1 VIRHGRL
8 TRTVAAAVW
17 ITWALG
23 LCPAVASAQVFIAS
37 KPHPEFWIA
46 PVLITAN
53 VKRKDVDDRPGP
65 LMIQVSFSVAP
76 PPARDPSEFAQDIF
90 LLWPGE
96 LVGTDGVDG
105 ADPALRKQVE
115 TAGFKVLVHGRVPF
129 SARDRLQMGAGA
141 GAAGRRDLG
150 SAFFVTFARP
160 EGLARGAKPATYI
173 RIPWKPELASLDW
186 IPRLELAAKGAIA
199 PRRVSWLEEAFWG
212 RRNIITLSFGD
223 VGYSSLYPLYYGNRD
238 RVIPLAADFSRL
250 MINFAESNH
259 LKIDEVIPSTALR
272 RMSETRENT
281 DTFSTPL
288 IAADGIVPQVLK
300 VQFVYFQG
308 RLPWR
313 PILLSALLLGL
324 GNLTGPIIGNL
335 LRKLVRTLRD
345 RVHVGRGE
353 APGRARG
360 EVPSQEVLARIRPGE
375 TTYQDVLKLVG
386 SAPEEEQRLPTG
398 EIRAVIYRGERLV
411 PHRGRRFGWFA
422 TVSHWELENHEVQ
435 IDFEQDRVRDIQ
447 ARIRRTRQTP
457 SVSVTV

>member
-1 VIRHGRL
+1 VIRRGRL
-8 TRTVAAAVW
+8 ARAVPVALLV
-17 ITWALG
+17 LG
-23 LCPAVASAQVFIAS
+23 LGPPIASAQVFIAS

-53 VKRKDVDDRPGP
+53 VERKHVEDRPGP
-65 LMIQVSFSVAP
+65 VMIQVSFSVAP
-76 PPARDPSEFAQDIF
+76 PPARDPAEFAQDIF

-105 ADPALRKQVE
+105 ADPALRQQVE

-129 SARDRLQMGAGA
+129 SARNRLQMGTGA
-141 GAAGRRDLG
+141 GAAGRLDLG

-160 EGLARGAKPATYI
+160 EGLARGAKPVTYI

-186 IPRLELAAKGAIA
+186 VPRLDLAAKGAIT

-212 RRNIITLSFGD
+212 RRSIITLSFGD

-250 MINFAESNH
+250 MINFAEANH
-259 LKIDEVIPSTALR
+259 LKIDEVVPSTALR
-272 RMSETRENT
+272 RLSETRENT
-281 DTFSTPL
+281 DTFAIPL
-288 IAADGIVPQVLK
+288 VAADGIVPQVLK
-300 VQFVYFQG
+300 VQFVYFRG

-324 GNLTGPIIGNL
+324 GNLTGPIVGNL
-335 LRKLVRTLRD
+335 LRKLVLTVRE
-345 RVHVGRGE
+345 RVHFGRGE
-353 APGRARG
+353 AVGRTRG

-375 TTYQDVLKLVG
+375 STYEDVLRLVG

-398 EIRAVIYRGERLV
+398 EIRAVIYRGQLLV

-422 TVSHWELENHEVQ
+422 TVKHWEIEHHEVQ
-435 IDFEQDRVRDIQ
+435 IDFEQDRVRDVQ

-457 SVSVTV
+457 SASATV

>member
-1 VIRHGRL
+1 MMRRGGPARAL
-8 TRTVAAAVW
+8 AVVLLS
-17 ITWALG
+17 LG
-23 LCPAVASAQVFIAS
+23 LAPASVSAQVFIAS

-53 VKRKDVDDRPGP
+53 IKRKDVDDHRGP
-65 LMIQVSFSVAP
+65 LTLVVSFSVAP
-76 PPARDPSEFAQDIF
+76 PPARDPSEFAQDIY
-90 LLWPGE
+90 LLWPGQ
-96 LVGTDGVDG
+96 LVGTDGADG
-105 ADPALRKQVE
+105 ADPTLVRQVE
-115 TAGFKVLVHGRVPF
+115 GAGFKVLVHGRVPF
-129 SARDRLQMGAGA
+129 SARNRAQMGTGA

-150 SAFFVTFARP
+150 DAFFVTFARP
-160 EGLARGAKPATYI
+160 EGLTRGAKPATYI

-186 IPRLELAAKGAIA
+186 IPRLELAAKGAIT
-199 PRRVSWLEEAFWG
+199 PRQVSWLEETFWG
-212 RRNIITLSFGD
+212 QRNIITLSFGD
-223 VGYSSLYPLYYGNRD
+223 VGYSSLYPFYYGHRD
-238 RVIPLAADFSRL
+238 RVIPLAPDFSRL
-250 MINFAESNH
+250 MINFAEANH
-259 LKIDEVIPSTALR
+259 LKIDEVVPSTALR

-281 DTFSTPL
+281 DTFSIPL
-288 IAADGIVPQVLK
+288 LAADGIVPQVLK

-324 GNLTGPIIGNL
+324 GNLTGPIVGNL
-335 LRKLVRTLRD
+335 LRKLGRTLRD

-360 EVPSQEVLARIRPGE
+360 QVPSQEMLARIRPGE
-375 TTYQDVLKLVG
+375 SSYQDVLKVVG
-386 SAPEEEQRLPTG
+386 SVPEEEQRLPSG
-398 EIRAVIYRGERLV
+398 EIRAVIYRGQRLV

-457 SVSVTV
+457 SASSAV

>member
-1 VIRHGRL
+1 VIRRGRL
-8 TRTVAAAVW
+8 ACAAAAALL
-17 ITWALG
+17 ALG
-23 LCPAVASAQVFIAS
+23 LSPAVVWAQVFIAS
-37 KPHPEFWIA
+37 KPNPEFWIA
-46 PVLITAN
+46 PVFITAN
-53 VKRKDVDDRPGP
+53 VQRKDVDDRPGP
-65 LMIQVSFSVAP
+65 LMLQVSFSVAP
-76 PPARDPSEFAQDIF
+76 PPARDPSEFAQDIY

-96 LVGTDGVDG
+96 LIGTDGVDG
-105 ADPALRKQVE
+105 ADPALVRQVE

-129 SARDRLQMGAGA
+129 SARNRAQMGTGA

-150 SAFFVTFARP
+150 GAFFVTFARP

-186 IPRLELAAKGAIA
+186 VPRLELAAKGAIT
-199 PRRVSWLEEAFWG
+199 PRRVSWLEETFWG

-223 VGYSSLYPLYYGNRD
+223 VGYSSLYPFYYGHRD
-238 RVIPLAADFSRL
+238 RVIPLAPDFSRL
-250 MINFAESNH
+250 MINFAEANH
-259 LKIDEVIPSTALR
+259 LKIDEVVPSTALR
-272 RMSETRENT
+272 RMSETREKT
-281 DTFSTPL
+281 DTFSIPL

-324 GNLTGPIIGNL
+324 GNLTGPIVGNL
-335 LRKLVRTLRD
+335 LRKLGRTLRD

-353 APGRARG
+353 ATGRARG

-375 TTYQDVLKLVG
+375 TTYQDVLTLVG
-386 SAPEEEQRLPTG
+386 SAPEEEQRLPSG

-422 TVSHWELENHEVQ
+422 TVSHWEMENHEVQ
-435 IDFEQDRVRDIQ
+435 IAFEQERVRDIQ

-457 SVSVTV
+457 SAAV

>member
-1 VIRHGRL
+1 VTRRGRL
-8 TRTVAAAVW
+8 ARAAAAALL
-17 ITWALG
+17 ALG
-23 LCPAVASAQVFIAS
+23 LGPAAASAQVFIAS

-53 VKRKDVDDRPGP
+53 VERKHVGDHPGP
-65 LMIQVSFSVAP
+65 LTIQVSFSVAP

-105 ADPALRKQVE
+105 ADAALRRQVE

-129 SARDRLQMGAGA
+129 TARNRLQMGTGA
-141 GAAGRRDLG
+141 GAAGRLDLG

-173 RIPWKPELASLDW
+173 RIPWKPEMASLDW
-186 IPRLELAAKGAIA
+186 VPRLELSAKGIIA

-259 LKIDEVIPSTALR
+259 LKIDEFVPSTALR
-272 RMSETRENT
+272 RLSETRENT
-281 DTFSTPL
+281 DTFSIPL

-324 GNLTGPIIGNL
+324 GNLTGPIVGNL
-335 LRKLVRTLRD
+335 LRKLIRTLRD

-353 APGRARG
+353 VVGRARG

-375 TTYQDVLKLVG
+375 STYQDVLRLVG
-386 SAPEEEQRLPTG
+386 SAPEEEQR
-398 EIRAVIYRGERLV
+398 
-411 PHRGRRFGWFA
+411 
-422 TVSHWELENHEVQ
+422 
-435 IDFEQDRVRDIQ
+435 
-447 ARIRRTRQTP
+447 
-457 SVSVTV
+457 

>member
-1 VIRHGRL
+1 MIRRGRL
-8 TRTVAAAVW
+8 ACAAAAALL
-17 ITWALG
+17 ALG
-23 LCPAVASAQVFIAS
+23 LSPAVVWAQVFIAS
-37 KPHPEFWIA
+37 KPNPEFWIA
-46 PVLITAN
+46 PVFITAN
-53 VKRKDVDDRPGP
+53 VQRKDVDDRPGP
-65 LMIQVSFSVAP
+65 LMLQVSFSVAP
-76 PPARDPSEFAQDIF
+76 PPARDPSEFAQDIY

-96 LVGTDGVDG
+96 LIGTDGVDG
-105 ADPALRKQVE
+105 ADPALVRQVE
-115 TAGFKVLVHGRVPF
+115 TAGFKVLVHGRVPY
-129 SARDRLQMGAGA
+129 SARNRLQMGTGA

-186 IPRLELAAKGAIA
+186 VPRLELAAKGAIT
-199 PRRVSWLEEAFWG
+199 PRRVSWLEETFWG

-223 VGYSSLYPLYYGNRD
+223 VGYSSLYPFYYGHRD
-238 RVIPLAADFSRL
+238 RVIPLAPDFSRL
-250 MINFAESNH
+250 MINFAEANH
-259 LKIDEVIPSTALR
+259 LKIDEVVPSTALR
-272 RMSETRENT
+272 RMSETREKT
-281 DTFSTPL
+281 DTFSIPL

-324 GNLTGPIIGNL
+324 GNLTGPIVGNL
-335 LRKLVRTLRD
+335 LRKLGRTLRD

-353 APGRARG
+353 ATGRARG

-375 TTYQDVLKLVG
+375 TTYQDVLTLVG
-386 SAPEEEQRLPTG
+386 SAPEEEQRLPSG

-422 TVSHWELENHEVQ
+422 TVSHWEMENHEVQ
-435 IDFEQDRVRDIQ
+435 IAFEQERVRDIQ

-457 SVSVTV
+457 SAAV

>member
-1 VIRHGRL
+1 MIRRGRL
-8 TRTVAAAVW
+8 ALAVAVALL
-17 ITWALG
+17 ALG
-23 LCPAVASAQVFIAS
+23 LSPALVSAQVFIAS

-46 PVLITAN
+46 PVFITAN
-53 VKRKDVDDRPGP
+53 VQRKDVEDRPGP
-65 LMIQVSFSVAP
+65 LTLQVSFSVAP
-76 PPARDPSEFAQDIF
+76 PPARDPSEFAQDIY

-96 LVGTDGVDG
+96 LIGTDGVDG
-105 ADPALRKQVE
+105 ADPALVRQVE

-129 SARDRLQMGAGA
+129 SARNRLQMGTGA

-173 RIPWKPELASLDW
+173 RIPWKPEVASLDW
-186 IPRLELAAKGAIA
+186 IPRLELVVKAAVT
-199 PRRVSWLEEAFWG
+199 PRRVSWLEEMFWG
-212 RRNIITLSFGD
+212 RRHIVTLSFGD

-238 RVIPLAADFSRL
+238 RVIPLAPDFSRL
-250 MINFAESNH
+250 MINFAEANH
-259 LKIDEVIPSTALR
+259 LKIDEVVPSTALR

-281 DTFSTPL
+281 DTFSIPL
-288 IAADGIVPQVLK
+288 VAADGIVPQVLK

-324 GNLTGPIIGNL
+324 GNLTGPIVGNL
-335 LRKLVRTLRD
+335 LRKLTRTLRD

-360 EVPSQEVLARIRPGE
+360 QVPSQEMLARIRPGE
-375 TTYQDVLKLVG
+375 TTYQDVLTLVG
-386 SAPEEEQRLPTG
+386 SAPEEEQRLPSG

-422 TVSHWELENHEVQ
+422 TVSHWEMENHEVQ
-435 IDFEQDRVRDIQ
+435 IDFEQERVRDIQ
-447 ARIRRTRQTP
+447 ARIRRTRPTP
-457 SVSVTV
+457 SAAV

>member
-1 VIRHGRL
+1 MIRRGRL
-8 TRTVAAAVW
+8 ARAVPVALLV
-17 ITWALG
+17 LG
-23 LCPAVASAQVFIAS
+23 LAPAIASAQVFIAS

-53 VKRKDVDDRPGP
+53 VERKHVEDRPGP
-65 LMIQVSFSVAP
+65 VTIQVSFSVAP
-76 PPARDPSEFAQDIF
+76 PPARDPAEFAQDIF

-105 ADPALRKQVE
+105 ADPALRQQVE

-129 SARDRLQMGAGA
+129 SARNRLQMGTGA
-141 GAAGRRDLG
+141 GAAGRLDLG

-160 EGLARGAKPATYI
+160 EGLARGAKPVTYI

-186 IPRLELAAKGAIA
+186 VPRLDLAAKGAIT
-199 PRRVSWLEEAFWG
+199 PRKVSWLEEAFWG
-212 RRNIITLSFGD
+212 RRSIITLSFGD

-250 MINFAESNH
+250 MINFAEADH
-259 LKIDEVIPSTALR
+259 LKIDEVVPSTALR
-272 RMSETRENT
+272 RLSETRENT
-281 DTFSTPL
+281 DTFSIPL
-288 IAADGIVPQVLK
+288 VAADGIVPQVLR
-300 VQFVYFQG
+300 VQFVYFRG

-324 GNLTGPIIGNL
+324 GNLTGPIVGNL
-335 LRKLVRTLRD
+335 LRKLVRTVRE
-345 RVHVGRGE
+345 RVHFGRGE
-353 APGRARG
+353 AVGRTRG

-375 TTYQDVLKLVG
+375 STYEDVLRLVG

-398 EIRAVIYRGERLV
+398 EIRAVIYRGELLV

-422 TVSHWELENHEVQ
+422 TVKHWEIEHHEVQ
-435 IDFEQDRVRDIQ
+435 IDFEQDRVRDVQ

-457 SVSVTV
+457 SASATV